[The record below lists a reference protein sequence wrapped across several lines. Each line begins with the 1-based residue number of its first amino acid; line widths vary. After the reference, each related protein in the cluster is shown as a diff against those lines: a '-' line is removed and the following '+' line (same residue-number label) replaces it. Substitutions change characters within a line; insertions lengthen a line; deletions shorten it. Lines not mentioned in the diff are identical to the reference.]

1 MHHTVQCSIK
11 KYSPPGPVFPQ
22 YVLYHTVQSFIQTY
36 SPPGPELIF
45 LDIAVARTR
54 RETKKRHPRST
65 YGKRFSHHGKNSKP
79 KKNRLSQGLYCLTI
93 QPLEGVRSVQTLVRG
108 VFSIQKREGGNPR
121 NSEVY
126 KACTAENVRKIGV
139 KSTVLEL
146 QKTYRYKSSSI
157 INFQNIETG

>member
-1 MHHTVQCSIK
+1 MRRRRKRRRKRRRRRTFKVK
-11 KYSPPGPVFPQ
+11 
-22 YVLYHTVQSFIQTY
+22 
-36 SPPGPELIF
+36 PE
-45 LDIAVARTR
+45 
-54 RETKKRHPRST
+54 
-65 YGKRFSHHGKNSKP
+65 KNSP
-79 KKNRLSQGLYCLTI
+79 KLLQLTPIMCVPSLLSGIKNLNKLILAKSKKFTLAVSSNVRFVLRAEFQFQQRCKAAC
-93 QPLEGVRSVQTLVRG
+93 LEGVRSVQTLVRG

-157 INFQNIETG
+157 INFQNNGTG